1 MGKASRTEE
10 AVDGVVVVVTT
21 AAVVAINPEV
31 VEVAVEAE
39 VAWTKVTMV
48 ALITLVALGT
58 KDHGMTLNRII
69 QLTTPFS

>member
-10 AVDGVVVVVTT
+10 AVARMVVVVTT

-39 VAWTKVTMV
+39 VGWTKVTMV
-48 ALITLVALGT
+48 ALITLASGP
-58 KDHGMTLNRII
+58 RIMA
-69 QLTTPFS
+69 